1 MSNDAVVEKI
11 NELVAPIV
19 SELGYEL
26 YFIEYVKE
34 NNEYY
39 LRIYI
44 DNDKGINLDDCEKV
58 SRPISDI
65 LDLKDPIS
73 DSYYLEVSSPG
84 INRGLYTDK
93 HLTRYR
99 GSIIRIKLDKPIE
112 GKKIVD
118 GVLIDFTEADII
130 ISINN
135 NEIRVPRIRIKA
147 VNLEGEL

>member
-19 SELGYEL
+19 RELGYEL

-99 GSIIRIKLDKPIE
+99 GSIIRIKLDKPID

-118 GVLIDFTEADII
+118 GVLIDFTETDII

>member
-118 GVLIDFTEADII
+118 GILIDFTEADII